1 VPTEPFEPELV
12 VEDEAE
18 RSWARRLGPGLV
30 KGAADDDPSG
40 IATYSQAGAQFGF
53 GLLWTVLLTYPLMV
67 AIQSISAR
75 MGRVTGSGLA
85 ANLRRHYPSQ
95 ILYAAVMVLL
105 IANTINIAADL
116 AAMGAAVKLVLGGPV
131 QLYIV
136 LIGTVSLLLQVFV
149 PYDRYARFLKWLP
162 LALLAYV
169 AIPFV
174 VRLDWKAVGLSL
186 VKPPLPF
193 SGHYLITVVAVLGTT
208 ISPYLFFWHASQEV
222 EEIRSEPA
230 QEALLHA
237 PKQAGGQLR
246 RINVDTWVSMAMSNG
261 VAFFIILSTA
271 ATLHVHRTGLA
282 TFADAASALKPVAG
296 PFAFLLFSLAM
307 IGTGLLA
314 LPVLAGSAAYAAAG
328 AMNWRNTVALQVNL
342 AKQFYVVMAVA
353 IFGGVTLTF
362 AHFDPIDAL
371 YWAAVVNGL
380 AAVPIMVLVM
390 LMSARREIMGD
401 FVVTGLL
408 RWVGWFA
415 TAFMALAAVGM
426 FWPA

>member
-18 RSWARRLGPGLV
+18 RSRARRLGPGLL

-116 AAMGAAVKLVLGGPV
+116 AAMGAAVALVLGGPV
-131 QLYIV
+131 QIYIV
-136 LIGTVSLLLQVFV
+136 LLGTVSLLLQVFV

-174 VRLDWKAVGLSL
+174 MPIDWKAVGLGL
-186 VKPPLPF
+186 VRPPIPF
-193 SGHYLITVVAVLGTT
+193 SSHYLITVVAVLGTT

-222 EEIRSEPA
+222 EGIHSEPA
-230 QEALLHA
+230 REALLHA
-237 PKQAGGQLR
+237 PKRAGGHLH

-282 TFADAASALKPVAG
+282 TFADAASALKPIAG

-314 LPVLAGSAAYAAAG
+314 VPVLAESAAYAAAG
-328 AMNWRNTVALQVNL
+328 AMNWRNSVALQVNL

-353 IFGGVTLTF
+353 IFGGVTLTL

-380 AAVPIMVLVM
+380 VAAPIMVLVM
-390 LMSARREIMGD
+390 LMSARRDIMGD

-408 RWVGWFA
+408 RWAGWIA
-415 TAFMALAAVGM
+415 TTVMALAAVGM

>member
-75 MGRVTGSGLA
+75 MGRVTGSGLTT
-85 ANLRRHYPSQ
+85 NLRRHYPAQ

-116 AAMGAAVKLVLGGPV
+116 AAMGAAVALVLGGPV
-131 QLYIV
+131 QIYIV
-136 LIGTVSLLLQVFV
+136 LLGTVSLFLQVFV
-149 PYDRYARFLKWLP
+149 PYERYARYVKWLP

-169 AIPFV
+169 AVPFV
-174 VRLDWKAVGLSL
+174 MPFHWKAVGLAL
-186 VKPPLPF
+186 VKPPVPF
-193 SGHYLITVVAVLGTT
+193 SGHFLITVVAVLGTT

-222 EEIRSEPA
+222 EEIRSEPV
-230 QEALLHA
+230 QEALLDA
-237 PKQAGGQLR
+237 PKQAGAQLR
-246 RINVDTWVSMAMSNG
+246 RINVESWVSMAMSNG

-282 TFADAASALKPVAG
+282 TFADAASALKPIAG
-296 PFAFLLFSLAM
+296 PFAFLLFSLAI

-314 LPVLAGSAAYAAAG
+314 VPLLAGSAAYAAAG
-328 AMNWRNTVALQVNL
+328 AMSWRNSVALQVNL
-342 AKQFYVVMAVA
+342 AKQFYGVMAVA
-353 IFGGVTLTF
+353 IFGGIALTL

-371 YWAAVVNGL
+371 YWAAVVNGV

-390 LMSARREIMGD
+390 LMSARRQIMGD
-401 FVVTGLL
+401 FVVTGVL
-408 RWVGWFA
+408 RWVGWIA
-415 TAFMALAAVGM
+415 TAVMACAAVGM

>member
-1 VPTEPFEPELV
+1 MPTEPFEPELV

-18 RSWARRLGPGLV
+18 RSRARRLGPGLL

-116 AAMGAAVKLVLGGPV
+116 AAMGAAVALVLGGPV
-131 QLYIV
+131 QIYIV
-136 LIGTVSLLLQVFV
+136 LLGTVSLLLQVFV

-174 VRLDWKAVGLSL
+174 MPIDWKAVGLGL
-186 VKPPLPF
+186 VRPPIPF
-193 SGHYLITVVAVLGTT
+193 SSHYLITVVAVLGTT

-222 EEIRSEPA
+222 EGIHSEPA
-230 QEALLHA
+230 REALLHA
-237 PKQAGGQLR
+237 PKRAGGHLH

-282 TFADAASALKPVAG
+282 TFADAASALKPIAG

-314 LPVLAGSAAYAAAG
+314 VPVLAGSAAYAAAG
-328 AMNWRNTVALQVNL
+328 AMNWRNSVALQVNL

-353 IFGGVTLTF
+353 IFGGVTLTL

-380 AAVPIMVLVM
+380 VAAPIMVLVM
-390 LMSARREIMGD
+390 LMSARRDIMGD

-408 RWVGWFA
+408 RWAGWIA
-415 TAFMALAAVGM
+415 TTVMALAAVGM